1 MPVWLCQKAFTQR
14 ATYAT
19 CNLLL
24 SEKVFK
30 MHSGI
35 FRMPFEG
42 IIDVG
47 SSQDYVPETVDIN
60 IMGVEVSSAA
70 EDLFLE
76 CIQGSYSSDTHTL
89 VNIRYPA
96 K

>member
-1 MPVWLCQKAFTQR
+1 
-14 ATYAT
+14 
-19 CNLLL
+19 
-24 SEKVFK
+24 
-30 MHSGI
+30 
-35 FRMPFEG
+35 MPFEG

-60 IMGVEVSSAA
+60 IKGVEVSSAA

-89 VNIRYPA
+89 RW
-96 K
+96 